1 MHFFF
6 KWNKYKYSITLFYN
20 FRYIGDLFLLPKYKD
35 ININYFSIL
44 FLNKFFSL
52 RIDMFKK
59 SGKLS
64 GLILIMLSLSIIG
77 VSAFVYDQ
85 ASHTISQTIVN
96 VATITVKNSALGNI
110 EEGETKGYGKLNV
123 TSLGNIINITSVK
136 DGIFLHFDSDIDSLD
151 SYYDTYDI
159 IVKFAAVGSGSSH
172 SVGDT
177 ACTLTLASP
186 DDSVTLDKLGS
197 WRFDFEITTTALGV
211 SADQET
217 TVTINVT
224 AESS

>member
-1 MHFFF
+1 
-6 KWNKYKYSITLFYN
+6 
-20 FRYIGDLFLLPKYKD
+20 
-35 ININYFSIL
+35 
-44 FLNKFFSL
+44 
-52 RIDMFKK
+52 MFKK

-64 GLILIMLSLSIIG
+64 GLILMMLSLSIIG

-85 ASHTISQTIVN
+85 ASHTISQTIIN

-110 EEGETKGYGKLNV
+110 EEGETKGYSKLNV

-136 DGIFLHFDSDIDSLD
+136 DGIFLHFDSDVDSLD
-151 SYYDTYDI
+151 TYYDTYNI

-177 ACTLTLASP
+177 ACTLSLLSP
-186 DDSVTLDKLGS
+186 DSSVTLDKLGS

-211 SADQET
+211 SADQGT